1 MPLVRGGY
9 PVNHAI
15 RKFTGGL
22 ANVAQANLAARSNQ
36 EWLGV
41 ASADTAAIAASGVAV
56 AVAVPVEVGDVISRV
71 SVLVGATAAGTP
83 TNAFAAIH
91 SGVAVPAL
99 LGQSA
104 STGAGAINA
113 SGVLTFALAAPV
125 TVTNVNAPFG
135 FLYASLVFAATTVP
149 SVGTTLVAAA
159 VGFKAFANSP
169 LFLAATHGS
178 ALSTVAPATIVTP
191 TTISTVPVVY
201 LT

>member
-9 PVNHAI
+9 PVNHAL
-15 RKFTGGL
+15 RKFTGNL
-22 ANVAQANLAARSNQ
+22 ANVAQANLVARSNQ

-41 ASADTAAIAASGVAV
+41 ASADTAAIAASGTAV

-83 TNAFAAIH
+83 TNAFAAVH

-99 LGQSA
+99 LGQSV
-104 STGAGAINA
+104 SSGAAAINA
-113 SGVLTFALAAPV
+113 SGLLSFALATPV
-125 TVTNVNAPFG
+125 TVTGVNAPNG
-135 FLYASLVFAATTVP
+135 YLYVSVVFSATVMP

-159 VGFKAFANSP
+159 VGYKAFPNSP
-169 LFLAATHGS
+169 LFLAATHGA
-178 ALSTVAPATIVTP
+178 ALSTTAPATIVAP
-191 TTISTVPVVY
+191 ATISTVPVVY